1 MEVCLHVRGICRA
14 AGSTQASA
22 RTCQTTGGLETT
34 TLTEQRLAAEALA
47 RINHATALGVLGAS
61 IAHELNQ
68 PLGAILAGTGACSR
82 WLSAQ
87 PPNLAKAQRALERIA
102 NEGRRA
108 GEIIEGLCGLVKGQ
122 APRKDRCD
130 LHAAILE
137 APALNRDEAQ
147 RNAIS
152 LETSLAE
159 DLPPVEC
166 ARTQVQQVILNLV
179 VNAIQAMRAVADR
192 PGRLAVVSSREGPN
206 AVCVEVRD
214 SGPGVDPSQ
223 ADRLF
228 DAFYTTKAEGIGI
241 GLSISSAI
249 IAAHGGRLWVGPNEP
264 RGAAFCFSLPID
276 AAAA

>member
-1 MEVCLHVRGICRA
+1 M
-14 AGSTQASA
+14 
-22 RTCQTTGGLETT
+22 TT

-47 RINHATALGVLGAS
+47 RINRATALGVLGAS

-130 LHAAILE
+130 LNAAILE
-137 APALNRDEAQ
+137 ALALTRDEAQ